1 MKENSTN
8 PTTTNIIECI
18 SVIVSSTEEFGLCK
32 ELFQNT
38 AAELEYITK
47 MMDITERQA
56 LIFSLFVNEGIDGSV
71 SLSEFSSTFRCKK
84 IELLSF
90 LNDIKE
96 LEKKYLIN
104 FIYKIKHFCLIS

>member
-47 MMDITERQA
+47 MMNITERQA
-56 LIFSLFVNEGIDGSV
+56 LIFSLFANEGVDGCF
-71 SLSEFSSTFRCKK
+71 SLSDFSRTLQCKN
-84 IELLSF
+84 IELLTF
-90 LNDIKE
+90 LTDVEE
-96 LEKKYLIN
+96 LEKSI
-104 FIYKIKHFCLIS
+104 